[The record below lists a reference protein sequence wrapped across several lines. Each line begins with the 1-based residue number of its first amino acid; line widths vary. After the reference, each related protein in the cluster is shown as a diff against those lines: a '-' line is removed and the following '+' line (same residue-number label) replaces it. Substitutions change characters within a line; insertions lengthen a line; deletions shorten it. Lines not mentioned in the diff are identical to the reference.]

1 MNANEEITLT
11 PSSKAKLTTS
21 FKCSADYKDNLAQQA
36 NGVDMSLSEYI
47 EARLQYSEKL
57 EEELDDIK
65 SKLSVYECPKL
76 REHLKRLA
84 GKVIQFIDAD
94 GNEINVT
101 VNSLPD
107 VYKILV
113 HSFQIGNNL

>member
-1 MNANEEITLT
+1 MNAIQETAPEIK
-11 PSSKAKLTTS
+11 SKAKLTTS
-21 FKCSADYKDNLAQQA
+21 FKCTPEYKESLAQQA
-36 NGVDMSLSEYI
+36 NAVDMSLSEYL
-47 EARLQYSEKL
+47 EARLQYSEKI

-65 SKLSVYECPKL
+65 SKLLAYECPKL
-76 REHLKRLA
+76 REHLKKLA
-84 GKVIQFIDAD
+84 GKAIRFIDAD

-101 VNSLPD
+101 VNSLQD